1 MSTRRKPRGRV
12 LVVEDEAYVRA
23 SLREILVERGYE
35 VVEAGFLDEAVARLA
50 RISVDVVLTDFRLPG
65 ADGLELV
72 RRVKAGSPEMPV
84 VVLTGQG
91 TIASAVECLKSGASD
106 YLLKPVDPEALEVAL
121 DRAVEGQALKREVR
135 YLRGAVA
142 ETKTPLGDSPA
153 WKKTLAM
160 VDAAA
165 ATDSPVL
172 LRGESGTGKELL
184 ARRLH
189 HLSPRAAAPYVRV
202 NCAAVPVEMWESE
215 FFGHRKGAFTGAASD
230 RDGLYVLAHRGT
242 LFLDEIGATPA
253 AAQAKLLRALQDGE
267 FHRLGDEQPTRVDV
281 RVVAATNADL
291 AVEIKEGRFRPDL
304 YYRLNVLQIPV
315 PPLRERPEDVGLL
328 AAAFVAELSARLGRE
343 APELLPE
350 AVGRLRAYAWPGNVR
365 ELRSVVERA
374 LVLHPGSGLD
384 ALDLGIEAGASAPAE
399 PGVPAGDLNL
409 RNTLNHHERDLVVE
423 ALRRSNGL
431 RREAARLLGIDPRN
445 LGYYFRKHGL
455 DPESAGE

>member
-1 MSTRRKPRGRV
+1 MSIRRKPRGRV

-242 LFLDEIGATPA
+242 LFLDEIAATPA